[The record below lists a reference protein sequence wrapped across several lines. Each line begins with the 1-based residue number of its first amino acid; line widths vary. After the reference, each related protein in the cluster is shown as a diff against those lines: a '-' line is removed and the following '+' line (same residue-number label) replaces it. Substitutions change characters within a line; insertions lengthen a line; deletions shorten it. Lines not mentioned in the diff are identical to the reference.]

1 MRRVAPARHGKYVQ
15 SILEKATHNL
25 MLQNARLES
34 IMLNKLEVLH
44 KSFETLNPD
53 DYKALGLGKNN
64 HHYCIRGLLGYAI
77 LNYDDMTIVE
87 NILYAPYATQM
98 LKYYLEGV
106 EDYKGSTKLNNL
118 QDKMTQIRYNWSHF
132 IWAAQDK
139 QLSPELYTEW
149 YEKGGDHKYRITIYA
164 IDLSYT
170 FGEIMART
178 CEKVAADKSLG
189 ITVPAR
195 TKRHCITANNGT
207 VVTDRIYS
215 QQDNRIPNWKLDI
228 LTSIE
233 FMAEMMLKEH
243 GVVVR
248 ENLMADYILD
258 NVITRNV
265 VLKLKR
271 GQVKSTIE
279 GFIPAVMKRLNLVLA
294 RNSVT
299 WQLRYPYLE
308 QFVYNTRFYHQMTQ

>member
-1 MRRVAPARHGKYVQ
+1 
-15 SILEKATHNL
+15 
-25 MLQNARLES
+25 MLQKARLES

-53 DYKALGLGKNN
+53 DYKALGFGKNN

-77 LNYDDMTIVE
+77 LNYDDMTIID
-87 NILYAPYATQM
+87 NILYAPYATKM
-98 LKYYLEGV
+98 LKYYLDGV

-132 IWAAQDK
+132 IWAANDK
-139 QLSPELYTEW
+139 ELPPDLYARW
-149 YEKGGDHKYRITIYA
+149 YEERRKHAFRITIYA
-164 IDLSYT
+164 VDLSYT

-178 CEKVAADKSLG
+178 CEKVASDKTHG
-189 ITVPAR
+189 VTVPAR

-207 VVTDRIYS
+207 NVTDKIYA
-215 QQDNRIPNWKLDI
+215 QQNNIIPNWKLDI
-228 LTSIE
+228 IACIE
-233 FMAEMMLKEH
+233 FMAEKMIKEH
-243 GVVVR
+243 GVVVVKD
-248 ENLMADYILD
+248 LIPDYILD
-258 NVITRNV
+258 NVITQNV

-279 GFIPAVMKRLNLVLA
+279 GFIPGVMERLNLELA
-294 RNSVT
+294 RSSVT

-308 QFVYNTRFYHQMTQ
+308 QFEYNTRFYHQMTQ